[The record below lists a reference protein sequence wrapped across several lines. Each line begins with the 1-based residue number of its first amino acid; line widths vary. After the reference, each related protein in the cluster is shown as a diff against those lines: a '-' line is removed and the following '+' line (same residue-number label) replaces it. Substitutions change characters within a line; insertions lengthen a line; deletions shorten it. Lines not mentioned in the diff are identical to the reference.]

1 MLWWPKYWSKGHQTL
16 AQFLF
21 YSDNWYSKCFEPKG
35 CPKKNLKYVFWSRGQ
50 KSKFQTWSNCAEI
63 LHGLVGY
70 QYKLFVFS
78 GPYWFRP
85 ILKKTAILKKKM
97 AIFWKLSL
105 NKKIVTVQKRSEM
118 CFYIILGGQKKLF
131 NFSQKNF
138 WDTLQKKKI
147 S

>member
-1 MLWWPKYWSKGHQTL
+1 MLWRPHYWSKGHQTL

-70 QYKLFVFS
+70 QYKLFLFS

-85 ILKKTAILKKKM
+85 LFKSYSHFKEKNGYILK
-97 AIFWKLSL
+97 LSPP
-105 NKKIVTVQKRSEM
+105 KKIVTAQKSSRM
-118 CFYIILGGQKKLF
+118 CFYIILGSQKKF
-131 NFSQKNF
+131 EIFQNFSIKKF
-138 WDTLQKKKI
+138 WDTF
-147 S
+147 

>member
-1 MLWWPKYWSKGHQTL
+1 MLWWPKYWSEGHQTL

-70 QYKLFVFS
+70 QYKLFLFS

-85 ILKKTAILKKKM
+85 LFRSYGLFKEKNVNIFEMEPDVKKCHCVKQSQNSILHLSMWFSKK
-97 AIFWKLSL
+97 F
-105 NKKIVTVQKRSEM
+105 E
-118 CFYIILGGQKKLF
+118 FFPKKL
-131 NFSQKNF
+131 F
-138 WDTLQKKKI
+138 WDTL
-147 S
+147 